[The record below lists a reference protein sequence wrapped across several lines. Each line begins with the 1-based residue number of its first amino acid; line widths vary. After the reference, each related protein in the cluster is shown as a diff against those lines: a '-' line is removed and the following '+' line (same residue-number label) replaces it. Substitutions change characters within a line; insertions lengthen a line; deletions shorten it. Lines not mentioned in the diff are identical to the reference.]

1 MSVELVQPILVVLYD
16 VLELYKWVIVVT
28 AVMSWLI
35 AFNVVNV
42 RHEFVRAI
50 WTTLVGVTEPALRPI
65 RRLLPRTGGVDISPV
80 ILFLIILLIE
90 QVIMLYIYP
99 YVF

>member
-1 MSVELVQPILVVLYD
+1 

-80 ILFLIILLIE
+80 ILFFIIVLIQLYLAKLI
-90 QVIMLYIYP
+90 QP
-99 YVF
+99 SF

>member
-1 MSVELVQPILVVLYD
+1 MELVQPILVVLYD

-80 ILFLIILLIE
+80 ILFFIIVLIQLYLAKLI
-90 QVIMLYIYP
+90 QP
-99 YVF
+99 SF

>member
-1 MSVELVQPILVVLYD
+1 VELVQPILVVLYD

-80 ILFLIILLIE
+80 ILFFIIVLIQLYLAKLI
-90 QVIMLYIYP
+90 QP
-99 YVF
+99 SF

>member
-1 MSVELVQPILVVLYD
+1 VDLVEPILVVLYD
-16 VLELYKWVIVVT
+16 VLELYKWVIVVA

-50 WTTLVGVTEPALRPI
+50 WTTLVAVTEPALRPI
-65 RRLLPRTGGVDISPV
+65 RRFLPRTGGVDISPV
-80 ILFLIILLIE
+80 ILFFLIVLI
-90 QVIMLYIYP
+90 QLYLAKLVRP
-99 YVF
+99 SF

>member
-1 MSVELVQPILVVLYD
+1 
-16 VLELYKWVIVVT
+16 
-28 AVMSWLI
+28 MSWLI

-80 ILFLIILLIE
+80 ILFFIIVLIQLYLAKLI
-90 QVIMLYIYP
+90 QP
-99 YVF
+99 SF

>member
-1 MSVELVQPILVVLYD
+1 VQPILVVLYD

-80 ILFLIILLIE
+80 ILFFIIVLIQLYLAKLI
-90 QVIMLYIYP
+90 QP
-99 YVF
+99 SF